1 MIQTIKHK
9 KKKRGSNGMVYPKR
23 LSIINKS
30 NKKKYLNK
38 MGLDGWELVCIVD
51 LSFGNSHMYYW
62 KREI

>member
-1 MIQTIKHK
+1 MK
-9 KKKRGSNGMVYPKR
+9 KFEYIANPGPGVSQLGKEEE
-23 LSIINKS
+23 
-30 NKKKYLNK
+30 KKYLNK